1 MSLLSR
7 LFLGVTS
14 LWAVNAQAQEV
25 EPTDYQTYTYFDS
38 SRVKLALD
46 LFLPELE
53 TDTLTPLVI
62 FLHGG
67 GFAGGERAHGHDL
80 GRYLR
85 TRGVATASISYTLYM
100 QGKDFSCGGVTSE
113 KVKAIQL
120 AASELWQATAFIL
133 NRTEEWS
140 IDSAQIF
147 IAGSSAGGEAVLH
160 AAFWDRSIMQYYHQ
174 ALPPDFRYAGV
185 ISGAGAI
192 MDINLI
198 DTESQIPV
206 FAFHGD
212 EDPLVPYRTAAH
224 HYCPPNSTG
233 WLMFFGSETIC
244 RQLQALDG
252 IAQLVTFRGG
262 GHEYAGYFFNR
273 EQHRIYSFIERVLSG
288 ERFVEFR
295 VGKNY

>member
-25 EPTDYQTYTYFDS
+25 DSTDYLTYTYFDS
-38 SRVKLALD
+38 SRVKLELD
-46 LFLPELE
+46 LFLPELDL
-53 TDTLTPLVI
+53 DTLTPLVI

-85 TRGVATASISYTLYM
+85 TRGVATASISYSLYM
-100 QGKDFSCGGVTSE
+100 KGKDFSCGGVTSE

-120 AASELWQATAFIL
+120 AASELWHATAFML
-133 NRTEEWS
+133 DRTEEWA
-140 IDSAQIF
+140 INPEQIF

-160 AAFWDRSIMQYYHQ
+160 AAYWDRAGMQYYYP
-174 ALPPDFRYAGV
+174 ALPSDFKYAGV

-198 DTESQIPV
+198 TAETMMPT
-206 FAFHGD
+206 FLFHGD
-212 EDPLVPYRTAAH
+212 IDDLVPYRTAAH

-244 RQLQALDG
+244 RHLQAMDG
-252 IAQLVTFRGG
+252 TAQLITFRGG
-262 GHEYAGYFFNR
+262 GHEYAGHFFNQ

-288 ERFVEFR
+288 EKFVEFR